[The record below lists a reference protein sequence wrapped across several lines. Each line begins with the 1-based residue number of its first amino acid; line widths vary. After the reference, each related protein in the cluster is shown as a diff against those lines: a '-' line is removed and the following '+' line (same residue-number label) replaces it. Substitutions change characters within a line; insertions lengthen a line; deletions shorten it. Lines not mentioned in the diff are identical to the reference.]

1 MLDGPKL
8 SRCAYV
14 IFLDNAP
21 PNPGR
26 FRKRS
31 YHCRQIRQ
39 AWDTFVYHY
48 DTATYECMH
57 ATTPLHLRFSMPKA
71 WISGGKR
78 HAVGALHACFRHA
91 EACRWRDKSGRQDTR
106 SRRFSVKNRIFI
118 PNRSRHISATPV
130 VFFQM
135 RSLQVAFQG
144 HKTMKIPYKST
155 YGPSAQT
162 QRRKTSARHP
172 STNARTC
179 AAANEPPLTMKSTR
193 RKPSEEPY

>member
-1 MLDGPKL
+1 
-8 SRCAYV
+8 
-14 IFLDNAP
+14 
-21 PNPGR
+21 
-26 FRKRS
+26 
-31 YHCRQIRQ
+31 
-39 AWDTFVYHY
+39 
-48 DTATYECMH
+48 MH

-179 AAANEPPLTMKSTR
+179 AAANEPPLTMKNTK
-193 RKPSEEPY
+193 RKPSETHINKANLSQKTLKTNGMQPHILLSFCNLRINM